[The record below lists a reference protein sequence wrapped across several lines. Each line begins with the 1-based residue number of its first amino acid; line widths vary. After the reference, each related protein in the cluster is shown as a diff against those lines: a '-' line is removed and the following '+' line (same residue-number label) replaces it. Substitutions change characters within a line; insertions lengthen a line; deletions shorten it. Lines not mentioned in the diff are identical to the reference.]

1 MIFLERRG
9 DLAGSKMGE
18 NQSGKLPGELYL
30 VDLGMVDK
38 VRPAVVVSREDLE
51 SPRALAVCVP
61 LTTENRGSA
70 YEVALGKLKFLNKE
84 SWVNGQ
90 GLMSLGHEKLIRRL
104 GQLPAGEALNQALVP
119 FTSVPKTRPLRQD
132 RFLDLI

>member
-1 MIFLERRG
+1 M
-9 DLAGSKMGE
+9 
-18 NQSGKLPGELYL
+18 NPLPGELYL
-30 VDLGMVDK
+30 VDLGMVGK
-38 VRPAVVVSREDLE
+38 VRPAVVVSREDPE

-84 SWVNGQ
+84 SWVNVQ

-104 GQLPAGEALNQALVP
+104 GQLPAPQMEQVKTAL
-119 FTSVPKTRPLRQD
+119 
-132 RFLDLI
+132 RFALDL